1 MSDNRLSKN
10 IHKQDSSQKQ
20 ILFHSK
26 PVLISDSKGR
36 YLQNASSK
44 SSDLED
50 NILWAYKSGATTL
63 DRYLWLKQNIDG
75 LIRKH
80 GKLSVYLWT
89 GTCDLTIR
97 QPCFGLGKAKTV
109 KSKYIQLREKDA
121 VSLLQRH
128 FLMVKKLLN
137 KKGVKLTILQL
148 PYYSITRWNA
158 SRGHPN
164 PSVFKADD
172 KRLTQYVETVNSFI
186 TRLNTD
192 MKTFSP
198 SLNEDL
204 RRSRKAKNKKQR
216 YSVRY
221 NMYTDGIHPKHKLS
235 KSWLKSISRK
245 IRRDCCV

>member
-1 MSDNRLSKN
+1 MTIAYPKN

-50 NILWAYKSGATTL
+50 NILWAYKSCATTL

-97 QPCFGLGKAKTV
+97 QPCKAKTV
-109 KSKYIQLREKDA
+109 KSKYVQLREKDA

-137 KKGVKLTILQL
+137 KKGVKLTVLQL

-198 SLNEDL
+198 SLN
-204 RRSRKAKNKKQR
+204 
-216 YSVRY
+216 
-221 NMYTDGIHPKHKLS
+221 
-235 KSWLKSISRK
+235 
-245 IRRDCCV
+245 